1 MAGPMKFETRPFVS
15 SVQLLRER
23 VPSFAEYPFALPAIR
38 DLRALDLHPRVTF
51 FIGEN
56 GSGKSTLVEAIA
68 VAFGLN
74 PEGGS
79 RNFAFSTRESHSP
92 LGSCLRLIKGAQK
105 PRDSFFL
112 RAESLFNLATEIEK
126 LDEDPTA
133 GPPIINAFGGRSLHE
148 QSHGESFFAVFR
160 ERFGANAFY
169 ILDEPE
175 AALSP
180 TRQLSML
187 SLMHE
192 LVEANTQL
200 VIATHSPLLMAYP
213 DALIYQM
220 NEDGI
225 STIEYRDTEHF
236 RIYRDFLNHPERMLK
251 ILME

>member
-1 MAGPMKFETRPFVS
+1 MTFETRPFVS
-15 SVQLLRER
+15 EVRLLRER
-23 VPSFAEYPFALPAIR
+23 VPSFEEYPFSLPAIKN
-38 DLRALDLHPRVTF
+38 LRSVELHPRVTF
-51 FIGEN
+51 FVGEN

-79 RNFAFSTRESHSP
+79 RNFAFSTRESHSS
-92 LGSCLRLIKGAQK
+92 LASCIRLAKGIQK

-126 LDEDPTA
+126 LDEDPFG
-133 GPPIINAFGGRSLHE
+133 GPPIIDSFGGRSLHE

-180 TRQLSML
+180 MRQLSML
-187 SLMHE
+187 SLIHE
-192 LVEANTQL
+192 LVNANSQF

-220 NEDGI
+220 SEDGI
-225 STIEYRDTEHF
+225 SPVEYRDTEHF
-236 RIYRDFLNHPERMLK
+236 RIYRDFLNNPERMLR